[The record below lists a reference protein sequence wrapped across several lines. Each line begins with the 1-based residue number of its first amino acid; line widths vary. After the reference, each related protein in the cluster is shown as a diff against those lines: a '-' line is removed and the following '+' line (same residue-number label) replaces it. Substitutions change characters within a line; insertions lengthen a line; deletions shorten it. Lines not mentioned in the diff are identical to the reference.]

1 MKLMQQQLEF
11 YEKVHAGNGQTCEQ
25 QRKEQVQQP
34 KPTLQELMK
43 TREVRIMDKK
53 TRVNQFGQKTSEVA
67 QFSI

>member
-1 MKLMQQQLEF
+1 MKLVQQQLEF

-34 KPTLQELMK
+34 KLTLQELMK
-43 TREVRIMDKK
+43 KKVRIMDKK
-53 TRVNQFGQKTSEVA
+53 TQVNQFGQKTSEVA